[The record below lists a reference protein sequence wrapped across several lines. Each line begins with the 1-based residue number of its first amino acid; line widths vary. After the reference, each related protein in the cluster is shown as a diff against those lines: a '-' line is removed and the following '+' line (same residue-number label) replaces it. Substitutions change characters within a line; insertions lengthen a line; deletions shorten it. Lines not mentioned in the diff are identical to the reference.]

1 MSRSGD
7 IARMESILKYT
18 VDIEKI
24 CAKHGSVTATMLD
37 MEGRYA
43 VLMCIYQIGELLG
56 KLSTDEFTSR
66 LPIREATGMRNIL
79 AHNYEGVETKIA
91 VTTIEQD
98 IPALRKVLHELLPN
112 QESSK

>member
-7 IARMESILKYT
+7 IARMESILKYID
-18 VDIEKI
+18 DIKNI
-24 CAKHGSVTATMLD
+24 CANHGSVTATMLD

-56 KLSTDEFTSR
+56 KLSTEEFTSR

-79 AHNYEGVETKIA
+79 AHNYEGIETKIA
-91 VTTIEQD
+91 VMTIDRD
-98 IPALRKVLHELLPN
+98 IPALRMVLLELLKDHS
-112 QESSK
+112 QIT